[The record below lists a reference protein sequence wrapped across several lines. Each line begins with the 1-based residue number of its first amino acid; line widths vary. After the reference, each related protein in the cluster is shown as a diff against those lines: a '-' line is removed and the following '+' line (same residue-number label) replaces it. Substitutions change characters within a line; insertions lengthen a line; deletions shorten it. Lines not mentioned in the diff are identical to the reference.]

1 MWRQRA
7 EKIRQAFRVFEDFV
21 EGLMVAVLAAALVII
36 GVVCLGMGAVAPF
49 VQGPPPLGGRKG
61 GFFHD

>member
-1 MWRQRA
+1 MWQRA
-7 EKIRQAFRVFEDFV
+7 WQAFRVFEDFV

-36 GVVCLGMGAVAPF
+36 GVVCLGMGVVAPF

-61 GFFHD
+61 GFFDD